1 MCESLLSG
9 TMVTGR
15 YDSASRS
22 VVMSGGFMVFVFTQI
37 LFLLNFRKSY
47 IFGVNEVSEV
57 IASLEVNDNRNE
69 R

>member
-1 MCESLLSG
+1 
-9 TMVTGR
+9 
-15 YDSASRS
+15 
-22 VVMSGGFMVFVFTQI
+22 MSGGFMVFVFTQI

-69 R
+69 RWRRGENKRMNYRR